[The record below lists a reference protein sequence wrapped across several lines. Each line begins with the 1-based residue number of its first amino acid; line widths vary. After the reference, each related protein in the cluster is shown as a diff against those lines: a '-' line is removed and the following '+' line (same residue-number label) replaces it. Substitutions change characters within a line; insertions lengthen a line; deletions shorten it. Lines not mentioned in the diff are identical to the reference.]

1 MFKTVFLATA
11 LIAACAIPASA
22 KPQKPS
28 QNASRSNAV
37 QGSTPYAQ
45 RDDAMQFA
53 DDLAERRGLDR
64 EWVRQAVGQARFLG
78 SVPKLMLPPAK
89 GTAKNWRVY
98 RSRFIDPIR
107 IRAGVRFWQENQA
120 TLERAERE
128 FGVPAEIIVGIIGV
142 ETIYGRNTGN
152 FQAVSALATLAFD
165 YPRRAELFRGEL
177 ESLLLMAR
185 EQHRDPLDYQ
195 GSYAG
200 ALGLPQFLPSS
211 VRNYAVDFDGDGQ
224 IDLLGSPKDAI
235 GSVARYMQ
243 MHGWEAGGPVAVRAS
258 LDADTNLA
266 PLLANDITPAFD
278 SATLASHGVRAMS
291 SAEGAGKAAFV
302 ELVTPG
308 QDSEYWLGYQNFYV
322 ITRYNRSSF
331 YAMSVFQLGEA
342 VKVARAAA
350 ASGKDNQARAR

>member
-1 MFKTVFLATA
+1 MKTAISRPLRALTLLAGFAAAATGHASERYADRPETQQFIEEMQQRHGFDKDA
-11 LIAACAIPASA
+11 LTYIFRRAEYL
-22 KPQKPS
+22 PS
-28 QNASRSNAV
+28 VIKYISPPKDPGVRSW
-37 QGSTPYAQ
+37 Q
-45 RDDAMQFA
+45 R
-53 DDLAERRGLDR
+53 
-64 EWVRQAVGQARFLG
+64 
-78 SVPKLMLPPAK
+78 
-89 GTAKNWRVY
+89 Y
-98 RSRFIDPIR
+98 RSRFIEPVR
-107 IRAGVRFWQENQA
+107 IKAGVAFWDRHADTIRTASEKY
-120 TLERAERE
+120 
-128 FGVPAEIIVGIIGV
+128 GVPEEIIVGIIGV

-258 LDADTNLA
+258 LDSDTNLA
-266 PLLANDITPAFD
+266 PLLAKDITPAFD

-331 YAMSVFQLGEA
+331 YAKSVFQLGEA

>member
-1 MFKTVFLATA
+1 MKTAISRPLRVLT
-11 LIAACAIPASA
+11 LIAGFAAAASGHA
-22 KPQKPS
+22 SERYADRPETQQFIEEMQQRHGFDKDALSYIFRRAEYLPS
-28 QNASRSNAV
+28 VIKYISPPKDPGVRSW
-37 QGSTPYAQ
+37 Q
-45 RDDAMQFA
+45 R
-53 DDLAERRGLDR
+53 
-64 EWVRQAVGQARFLG
+64 
-78 SVPKLMLPPAK
+78 
-89 GTAKNWRVY
+89 Y
-98 RSRFIDPIR
+98 RSRFIEPVRIKAGVAFWDR
-107 IRAGVRFWQENQA
+107 HADAIRAASEKY
-120 TLERAERE
+120 
-128 FGVPAEIIVGIIGV
+128 GVPEEIIVGIIGV

-278 SATLASHGVRAMS
+278 SATLASHGVRATS
-291 SAEGAGKAAFV
+291 SAEGTGKAAFV

-342 VKVARAAA
+342 VKAARAAA
-350 ASGKDNQARAR
+350 TTKETQARAR

>member
-1 MFKTVFLATA
+1 MQQRHGFDKDA
-11 LIAACAIPASA
+11 LTYIFRRAEYL
-22 KPQKPS
+22 PS
-28 QNASRSNAV
+28 VIKYISPPKDPGVRSW
-37 QGSTPYAQ
+37 Q
-45 RDDAMQFA
+45 R
-53 DDLAERRGLDR
+53 
-64 EWVRQAVGQARFLG
+64 
-78 SVPKLMLPPAK
+78 
-89 GTAKNWRVY
+89 Y
-98 RSRFIDPIR
+98 RSRFIEPVR
-107 IRAGVRFWQENQA
+107 IKAGVAFWDRHADTIRTASEKY
-120 TLERAERE
+120 
-128 FGVPAEIIVGIIGV
+128 GVPEEIIVGIIGV

-342 VKVARAAA
+342 VKAARAAA
-350 ASGKDNQARAR
+350 TTKETQARAR

>member
-1 MFKTVFLATA
+1 MKTAISRPLRVLT
-11 LIAACAIPASA
+11 LIAGLAAAASGHA
-22 KPQKPS
+22 SERYADRPETQQFIEEMQQRHGFDKDALSYIFRRAEYLPS
-28 QNASRSNAV
+28 VIKYISPPKDPGVRSW
-37 QGSTPYAQ
+37 Q
-45 RDDAMQFA
+45 R
-53 DDLAERRGLDR
+53 
-64 EWVRQAVGQARFLG
+64 
-78 SVPKLMLPPAK
+78 
-89 GTAKNWRVY
+89 Y
-98 RSRFIDPIR
+98 RSRFIEPVRIKAGVAFWDR
-107 IRAGVRFWQENQA
+107 HADAIRAASEKY
-120 TLERAERE
+120 
-128 FGVPAEIIVGIIGV
+128 GVPEEIIVGIIGV

-258 LDADTNLA
+258 LDADTRLA

-342 VKVARAAA
+342 VKAARAAA
-350 ASGKDNQARAR
+350 TTKETQARAR

>member
-1 MFKTVFLATA
+1 MKTAISRPLCALTLLAGFAAAATGHASERYADRPETQQFIEEMQQRHGFDKDA
-11 LIAACAIPASA
+11 LTYIFRRAEYL
-22 KPQKPS
+22 PS
-28 QNASRSNAV
+28 VIKYISPPKDPGVRSW
-37 QGSTPYAQ
+37 Q
-45 RDDAMQFA
+45 R
-53 DDLAERRGLDR
+53 
-64 EWVRQAVGQARFLG
+64 
-78 SVPKLMLPPAK
+78 
-89 GTAKNWRVY
+89 Y
-98 RSRFIDPIR
+98 RSRFIEPVR
-107 IRAGVRFWQENQA
+107 IKAGVAFWDRHADTIRTASEKY
-120 TLERAERE
+120 
-128 FGVPAEIIVGIIGV
+128 GVPEEIIVGIIGV

-258 LDADTNLA
+258 LDSDTNLA
-266 PLLANDITPAFD
+266 PLLAKDITPAFD

>member
-1 MFKTVFLATA
+1 MKTAISRPLRVLT
-11 LIAACAIPASA
+11 LIAGLAAAASGHA
-22 KPQKPS
+22 SERYADRPETQQFIEEMQQRHGFDKDALAYIFRRAEYLPS
-28 QNASRSNAV
+28 VIKYISPPKDPGVRSW
-37 QGSTPYAQ
+37 Q
-45 RDDAMQFA
+45 R
-53 DDLAERRGLDR
+53 
-64 EWVRQAVGQARFLG
+64 
-78 SVPKLMLPPAK
+78 
-89 GTAKNWRVY
+89 Y
-98 RSRFIDPIR
+98 RSRFIEPVRIKAGVAFWDR
-107 IRAGVRFWQENQA
+107 HADAIRAASEKY
-120 TLERAERE
+120 
-128 FGVPAEIIVGIIGV
+128 GVPEEIIVGIIGV

-152 FQAVSALATLAFD
+152 FQTVSALATLAFD

-331 YAMSVFQLGEA
+331 YAMSVFHLGEA
-342 VKVARAAA
+342 VKAARAAA
-350 ASGKDNQARAR
+350 TTKETQARAR

>member
-1 MFKTVFLATA
+1 MKTAISRPLRVLT
-11 LIAACAIPASA
+11 LIAGFAAAASGHA
-22 KPQKPS
+22 SERYADRPETQQFIEEMQQRHGFDKDALTYIFRRAEYLPS
-28 QNASRSNAV
+28 VIKYISPPKDPGVRSW
-37 QGSTPYAQ
+37 Q
-45 RDDAMQFA
+45 R
-53 DDLAERRGLDR
+53 
-64 EWVRQAVGQARFLG
+64 
-78 SVPKLMLPPAK
+78 
-89 GTAKNWRVY
+89 Y
-98 RSRFIDPIR
+98 RSRFIEPVR
-107 IRAGVRFWQENQA
+107 IKAGVAFWDRHADTIRTASEKY
-120 TLERAERE
+120 
-128 FGVPAEIIVGIIGV
+128 GVPEEIIVGIIGV

-258 LDADTNLA
+258 LDSDTNLA
-266 PLLANDITPAFD
+266 PLLAKDITPAFD
-278 SATLASHGVRAMS
+278 SATLASHGVRTMS

>member
-1 MFKTVFLATA
+1 M
-11 LIAACAIPASA
+11 
-22 KPQKPS
+22 
-28 QNASRSNAV
+28 
-37 QGSTPYAQ
+37 
-45 RDDAMQFA
+45 
-53 DDLAERRGLDR
+53 
-64 EWVRQAVGQARFLG
+64 
-78 SVPKLMLPPAK
+78 
-89 GTAKNWRVY
+89 
-98 RSRFIDPIR
+98 
-107 IRAGVRFWQENQA
+107 
-120 TLERAERE
+120 
-128 FGVPAEIIVGIIGV
+128 

-258 LDADTNLA
+258 LDSDTNLA
-266 PLLANDITPAFD
+266 PLLAKDITPAFD

-342 VKVARAAA
+342 VKAARAAA

>member
-1 MFKTVFLATA
+1 MKTAISRPLRVLT
-11 LIAACAIPASA
+11 LIAGFAAAASGHA
-22 KPQKPS
+22 SERYADRPETQQFIEEMQQRHGFDKDALSYIFRRAEYLPS
-28 QNASRSNAV
+28 VIKYISPPKDPGVRSW
-37 QGSTPYAQ
+37 Q
-45 RDDAMQFA
+45 R
-53 DDLAERRGLDR
+53 
-64 EWVRQAVGQARFLG
+64 
-78 SVPKLMLPPAK
+78 
-89 GTAKNWRVY
+89 Y
-98 RSRFIDPIR
+98 RSRFIEPVRIKAGVAFWDR
-107 IRAGVRFWQENQA
+107 HADAIRAA
-120 TLERAERE
+120 SDKY
-128 FGVPAEIIVGIIGV
+128 GVPEEIIVGIIGV

-342 VKVARAAA
+342 VKAARAAA
-350 ASGKDNQARAR
+350 TTKETQARAR

>member
-1 MFKTVFLATA
+1 MKTAISRPLRALTLLAGFAAAATGHASERYADRPETQQFIEEMQQRHGFDKDA
-11 LIAACAIPASA
+11 LTYIFRRAEYL
-22 KPQKPS
+22 PS
-28 QNASRSNAV
+28 VIKYISPPKDPGVRSW
-37 QGSTPYAQ
+37 Q
-45 RDDAMQFA
+45 R
-53 DDLAERRGLDR
+53 
-64 EWVRQAVGQARFLG
+64 
-78 SVPKLMLPPAK
+78 
-89 GTAKNWRVY
+89 Y
-98 RSRFIDPIR
+98 RSRFIEPVRIKAGVAFWDR
-107 IRAGVRFWQENQA
+107 HADTIRAASEKY
-120 TLERAERE
+120 
-128 FGVPAEIIVGIIGV
+128 GVPEEIIVGIIGV

-258 LDADTNLA
+258 LDSDTNLA
-266 PLLANDITPAFD
+266 PLLAKDITPAFD

>member
-1 MFKTVFLATA
+1 MKTAPLRPHLLLTVLAGLLAT
-11 LIAACAIPASA
+11 PAGHA
-22 KPQKPS
+22 
-28 QNASRSNAV
+28 
-37 QGSTPYAQ
+37 
-45 RDDAMQFA
+45 
-53 DDLAERRGLDR
+53 AERYADR
-64 EWVRQAVGQARFLG
+64 PEAQQFIEEMQQKHGFDKDALTYIFRRAEY
-78 SVPKLMLPPAK
+78 LPPVIKAISPPK
-89 GTAKNWRVY
+89 DPGVRSWQRY
-98 RSRFIDPIR
+98 RSRFIEPMR
-107 IRAGVRFWQENQA
+107 IRAGVTFWDRYQDA
-120 TLERAERE
+120 IRAASEKY
-128 FGVPAEIIVGIIGV
+128 GVPEEIIVGIIGV

-177 ESLLLMAR
+177 ENLLLMAR

-211 VRNYAVDFDGDGQ
+211 VRNYAVDFDGDGH

-243 MHGWEAGGPVAVRAS
+243 MHGWEAGAPVAIRAS
-258 LDADTNLA
+258 VGADADLP
-266 PLLANDITPAFD
+266 PLIANDINPAFD
-278 SATLASHGVRAMS
+278 AATLASHGVKTTNGS
-291 SAEGAGKAAFV
+291 EPAGKAALV

-308 QDSEYWLGYQNFYV
+308 EDSEYWLGYQNFYV

-342 VKVARAAA
+342 VKLARTAALV
-350 ASGKDNQARAR
+350 SKR

>member
-1 MFKTVFLATA
+1 MKTVIPRRLRALALLA
-11 LIAACAIPASA
+11 GLAAAATGHA
-22 KPQKPS
+22 
-28 QNASRSNAV
+28 
-37 QGSTPYAQ
+37 
-45 RDDAMQFA
+45 
-53 DDLAERRGLDR
+53 AERYADR
-64 EWVRQAVGQARFLG
+64 PEAQQFIEEMQQRHGFNKDALTYIFRRAEYLPTVIRYISPPKDPGVRSWQR
-78 SVPKLMLPPAK
+78 
-89 GTAKNWRVY
+89 Y
-98 RSRFIDPIR
+98 RSRFIEPVRIKAGVAFWERHADT
-107 IRAGVRFWQENQA
+107 IRAASEKY
-120 TLERAERE
+120 
-128 FGVPAEIIVGIIGV
+128 GVPEEIIVGIIGV

-177 ESLLLMAR
+177 EALLLMAR

-258 LDADTNLA
+258 LDADTHLE
-266 PLLANDITPAFD
+266 PLLANDINPAFD
-278 SATLASHGVRAMS
+278 AATLARHGVRA
-291 SAEGAGKAAFV
+291 AGTPETAGKAAFV

-342 VKVARAAA
+342 VKTARAASA
-350 ASGKDNQARAR
+350 TRDAQARAKTP

>member
-1 MFKTVFLATA
+1 MKTAISRPLRALTLLAGFAAAATGHASERYADRPETQQFIEEMQQRHGFDKDA
-11 LIAACAIPASA
+11 LTYIFRRAEYL
-22 KPQKPS
+22 PS
-28 QNASRSNAV
+28 VIKYISPPKDPGVRSW
-37 QGSTPYAQ
+37 Q
-45 RDDAMQFA
+45 R
-53 DDLAERRGLDR
+53 
-64 EWVRQAVGQARFLG
+64 
-78 SVPKLMLPPAK
+78 
-89 GTAKNWRVY
+89 Y
-98 RSRFIDPIR
+98 RSRFIEPVR
-107 IRAGVRFWQENQA
+107 IKAGVAFWDRHADTIRTASEKY
-120 TLERAERE
+120 
-128 FGVPAEIIVGIIGV
+128 GVPEEIIVGIIGV

-278 SATLASHGVRAMS
+278 AATLASHGVRAAGG
-291 SAEGAGKAAFV
+291 AEAAGKAAFV

-342 VKVARAAA
+342 VKAARAAA
-350 ASGKDNQARAR
+350 ASGKDNQARAK